1 MHLLIKPNLGE
12 YKGNIITD
20 DYRQIEKKKNY
31 LKSKPKRH
39 KMKQQV

>member
-20 DYRQIEKKKNY
+20 DYRQIEKKKKK
-31 LKSKPKRH
+31 LFK
-39 KMKQQV
+39 KQTKEA

>member
-20 DYRQIEKKKNY
+20 DYRQIEKKKTI
-31 LKSKPKRH
+31 
-39 KMKQQV
+39 